1 MSRLQLG
8 SFTPVTV
15 VRATIFRKKYVSVDE
30 DYGPGHQGTT
40 TSYPC
45 SLDFILRGKGGEIE
59 RRVTSLGAVQVIE
72 ADVQDVLCYE
82 YRWGYKFEVPRG
94 YTAELMEL
102 ANQGDPNARGMN
114 LLVAPPVPEVDETE
128 LASILAKLAA
138 LLEEKAA

>member
-8 SFTPVTV
+8 SFTPATV

-45 SLDFILRGKGGEIE
+45 YLDLILRGEDGEIE
-59 RRVTSLGAVQVIE
+59 RRVTYLGTVQVIE

-94 YTAELMEL
+94 YTSELMEL
-102 ANQGDPNARGMN
+102 ANQCDPNACGMN
-114 LLVAPPVPEVDETE
+114 LLVAPPVPEVDEAE

>member
-1 MSRLQLG
+1 MSRLQLDR
-8 SFTPVTV
+8 FTPATV
-15 VRATIFRKKYVSVDE
+15 VRATTFRKKYVSVDE
-30 DYGPGHQGTT
+30 DRGPGHQGTT

-45 SLDFILRGKGGEIE
+45 YLDFILRGKNGEIE
-59 RRVTSLGAVQVIE
+59 RRVRPLGAVQVIE

-82 YRWGYKFEVPRG
+82 YRWGYKVEVPYG

-114 LLVAPPVPEVDETE
+114 LLIAPPLPELDGAE
-128 LASILAKLAA
+128 LASTLAKLAA

>member
-1 MSRLQLG
+1 M
-8 SFTPVTV
+8 
-15 VRATIFRKKYVSVDE
+15 
-30 DYGPGHQGTT
+30 
-40 TSYPC
+40 
-45 SLDFILRGKGGEIE
+45 
-59 RRVTSLGAVQVIE
+59 IE

-114 LLVAPPVPEVDETE
+114 LLVAPPVPEVDEAE